1 MRVKAARK
9 SSNYGR
15 RDDADITGKSPLSRP
30 AAIAGA
36 LCMLPHSQLTEL
48 LSQTE
53 QRGVRA
59 VGKTVSNRQ
68 RRIVMTETRRHKWHR
83 RKASDDGADSLAC
96 SILRKDRAR
105 MTLARGILYKGA
117 VRICRGYL

>member
-15 RDDADITGKSPLSRP
+15 RDDADITGKSPL
-30 AAIAGA
+30 
-36 LCMLPHSQLTEL
+36 CMLPHSQLITEL

-117 VRICRGYL
+117 VRICRGCL